1 MSVISAVLVSLG
13 ICIVS
18 VILESLF
25 AGKNV
30 KEFFV
35 KLRTPKYAPPF
46 WVWIVIGVLY
56 YVICFFISY
65 RILRHDGDDFWKT
78 AALVFLLTMMGVNA
92 FWNYVF
98 LRAQNLFL
106 SVMAFIPYPMLAV
119 GLFVCLLQFEPTA
132 AWVFLPYVV
141 YLNYAAFI
149 CYRYWK
155 LNEHLS

>member
-1 MSVISAVLVSLG
+1 MSVVSAILISLL

-18 VILESLF
+18 VILEGLF

-30 KEFFV
+30 KEFIA
-35 KLRTPKYAPPF
+35 KLRSPKYAPPF

-56 YVICFFISY
+56 YIVCFFISY
-65 RILRHDGDDFWKT
+65 RVLKHDGDDSLKT
-78 AALVFLLTMMGVNA
+78 TALVLLLTMMGANA
-92 FWNYVF
+92 IWNYVF

-106 SVMAFIPYPMLAV
+106 SFMAFIPYPLLAI
-119 GLFVCLLQFEPTA
+119 GLFFCLLQFEPRV
-132 AWVFLPYVV
+132 AWIFLPYVL
-141 YLNYAAFI
+141 YLGYAAFI